1 LAGASSVTPVTSGP
15 SGIFSRF
22 SELSAIFD
30 TEFTSAKDEPMTDMT
45 IELEW
50 TEHASL
56 TDQISDEALEAAAE
70 KTNQAALTFVACTA
84 VWLCSL

>member
-1 LAGASSVTPVTSGP
+1 
-15 SGIFSRF
+15 
-22 SELSAIFD
+22 
-30 TEFTSAKDEPMTDMT
+30 MT

-70 KTNQAALTFVACTA
+70 MTNRAALTFVACTA